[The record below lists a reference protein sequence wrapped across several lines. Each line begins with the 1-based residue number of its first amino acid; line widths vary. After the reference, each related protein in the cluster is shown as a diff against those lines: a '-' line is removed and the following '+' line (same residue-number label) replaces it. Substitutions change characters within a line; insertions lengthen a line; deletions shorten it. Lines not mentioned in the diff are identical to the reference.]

1 MDGSMQD
8 GKGGMLRL
16 RMMDALWA
24 SWAAEGAAAGGATKA
39 AGCRWLTDG
48 ENIFA
53 SPVTFPA

>member
-1 MDGSMQD
+1 MQD
-8 GKGGMLRL
+8 GNGGMLRL